1 MELGSL
7 VKKRTHLYFAVEKM
21 TSVASEPL
29 CRGSMAYVGIY
40 WCLERLLQRL
50 NEEPQI
56 NEGTSFVC
64 NRNVPKIDFQ
74 ALERQVWVGCRAE
87 TETIGLFKTCEQK
100 GSMLSMGLKVKTCI
114 TRRAW

>member
-50 NEEPQI
+50 NEEQ
-56 NEGTSFVC
+56 
-64 NRNVPKIDFQ
+64 
-74 ALERQVWVGCRAE
+74 CRSMRE
-87 TETIGLFKTCEQK
+87 HLLSVTEMCQ
-100 GSMLSMGLKVKTCI
+100 
-114 TRRAW
+114 R